1 MLIIHARVDNRNLNR
16 ITVVFGRRTLQHVV
30 NISQF
35 FEPCFG
41 ASTSVLQVSFDMV
54 PEEMR
59 GGIVLQVRV
68 VSIRIIRVI
77 QLKAPIFYV
86 LSIR

>member
-16 ITVVFGRRTLQHVV
+16 NTVVFGRCTLQHVV

-35 FEPCFG
+35 FEPCFS
-41 ASTSVLQVSFDMV
+41 ASTSVLQVSFDMT

-59 GGIVLQVRV
+59 GNIVLQVRA